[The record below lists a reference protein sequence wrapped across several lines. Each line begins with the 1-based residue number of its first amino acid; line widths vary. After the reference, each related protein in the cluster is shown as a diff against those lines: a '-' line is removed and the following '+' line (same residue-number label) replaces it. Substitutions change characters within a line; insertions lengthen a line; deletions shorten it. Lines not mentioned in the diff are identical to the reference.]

1 MNLSPHHISTL
12 QNLFAKH
19 PSIKEALLFGSR
31 ALGTHRESSDID
43 IALKGDISPTLI
55 AHLKE
60 ELEDSTLPYFCDIIS
75 YEKAPK
81 KLKESIDSHA
91 LPLYTKEVQWQEARL
106 GELVEIIGGGTPK
119 TSIAEYWNGDIPW
132 LSIAD
137 FNNDSK
143 FVYQTEKTITL
154 LGLEKSSTKM
164 LKKGDII
171 FSARGT
177 IGAIAMLGK
186 DMAFNQSCYGIRAKK
201 EIDRHYLYYL
211 LKSLKPLFHSNA
223 YGSVFDTITKE
234 NFSQII
240 VSLPPLERQREIA
253 EILSSFD
260 DKIDFL
266 HRQNKTLESLAQTL
280 FHHYFIE
287 NAKEEW
293 EEGSL
298 SEWIEDTLGGDWG
311 KELPSKDYDKKVFCF
326 RGTDIADLNN
336 GLPTKIP
343 LRYIKESKL
352 KKIEPK
358 NGDILFEISGG
369 TETQS
374 TGRATYINENV
385 KALFNSPIVF
395 SNFCRLL
402 VVKDE
407 DYSFFVFLYLKY
419 LYNNDEFFAYENGSS
434 GIKNLDYK
442 SLLTDSLIKIP
453 PQEEIIKFNDE
464 VSKYF
469 YKIDRNK
476 KEIQRLNLLANQGL
490 FLLDSKNK

>member
-1 MNLSPHHISTL
+1 MNLAPHHINTL
-12 QNLFAKH
+12 QSLFAKH

-91 LPLYTKEVQWQEARL
+91 LPLYTKEEQWQEVRL
-106 GELVEIIGGGTPK
+106 GEVVEIKYGKDHKHLKCGSFPTYGSGGIMRYVDSAIYEKESVLIPRKGTLNNIFYTKTPFWVVDTMFYTIIDTQKIYPK
-119 TSIAEYWNGDIPW
+119 FLYYT
-132 LSIAD
+132 LKTFD
-137 FNNDSK
+137 FNLYNVGSAVPSLTTKILNDL
-143 FVYQTEKTITL
+143 TI
-154 LGLEKSSTKM
+154 
-164 LKKGDII
+164 
-171 FSARGT
+171 
-177 IGAIAMLGK
+177 
-186 DMAFNQSCYGIRAKK
+186 
-201 EIDRHYLYYL
+201 
-211 LKSLKPLFHSNA
+211 P
-223 YGSVFDTITKE
+223 
-234 NFSQII
+234 
-240 VSLPPLERQREIA
+240 LPPLERQREIA

-266 HRQNKTLESLAQTL
+266 HRQNKTLESLTQNL

-287 NAKEEW
+287 NAKGEW

-385 KALFNSPIVF
+385 RALFNSPIVF

-476 KEIQRLNLLANQGL
+476 KEIQRLERFCYKTLNM
-490 FLLDSKNK
+490 FF

>member
-1 MNLSPHHISTL
+1 MNLAPHHISTL

-91 LPLYTKEVQWQEARL
+91 LPLYTKEEQWQEVRL
-106 GELVEIIGGGTPK
+106 GEVVEIIGGGTPK

-266 HRQNKTLESLAQTL
+266 HRQNRTLEALNQIVFTEWFINQAKDEWQEIELGKYLQCITGYSYKSSELGESKNALVNLKNFSRSGDFRLDGLKEFTGTKYKESQIVKHGDLVVAHTDITQEADIVGNPILVIDMGKYENLIISMDLMKIKSNKEWLSTEFLYYLFKTPFFKQYCLANSNGTTVLHMSRQTIPT
-280 FHHYFIE
+280 YKIKISSIKKIE
-287 NAKEEW
+287 NFTIYARE
-293 EEGSL
+293 
-298 SEWIEDTLGGDWG
+298 
-311 KELPSKDYDKKVFCF
+311 
-326 RGTDIADLNN
+326 
-336 GLPTKIP
+336 
-343 LRYIKESKL
+343 KL
-352 KKIEPK
+352 KKK
-358 NGDILFEISGG
+358 
-369 TETQS
+369 
-374 TGRATYINENV
+374 
-385 KALFNSPIVF
+385 
-395 SNFCRLL
+395 
-402 VVKDE
+402 
-407 DYSFFVFLYLKY
+407 
-419 LYNNDEFFAYENGSS
+419 YNNLLQISILEN
-434 GIKNLDYK
+434 L
-442 SLLTDSLIKIP
+442 
-453 PQEEIIKFNDE
+453 
-464 VSKYF
+464 
-469 YKIDRNK
+469 RNQ
-476 KEIQRLNLLANQGL
+476 ILQNMQG
-490 FLLDSKNK
+490 